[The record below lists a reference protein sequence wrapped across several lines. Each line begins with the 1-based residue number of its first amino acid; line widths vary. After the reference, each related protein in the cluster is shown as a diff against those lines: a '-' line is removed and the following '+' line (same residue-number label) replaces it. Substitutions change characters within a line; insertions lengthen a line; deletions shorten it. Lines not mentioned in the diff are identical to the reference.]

1 MQDSKIR
8 LMFLIG
14 VHIFS
19 RDDIKLNSEVFNW
32 RYHIE
37 PVFEESEVVSYSIFN
52 RVWHDAGTYPDLFII
67 SRWYSLSNE

>member
-19 RDDIKLNSEVFNW
+19 RDDIKLSCEVFNW

-37 PVFEESEVVSYSIFN
+37 PVFEESEVVSYSFLTESGMMQEHILIF
-52 RVWHDAGTYPDLFII
+52 
-67 SRWYSLSNE
+67 S